1 MNRVLMGFGT
11 VLGIAA
17 LFALG
22 VYFHTRAVSKYGDER
37 FEAGKAEAYA
47 AVASHAQKVGEQ
59 AAALAA
65 KIREHTDADIR
76 NITADA
82 NALRLHGPGKAVCT
96 GSGTPAPATSGHI
109 APGGTADTPVA
120 DMYSEQRPA
129 LVGLPFADALSFAE
143 QCDANRAEVI
153 AWRTQRTGVK

>member
-47 AVASHAQKVGEQ
+47 AVASHARKVGEE
-59 AAALAA
+59 AAALAV

-82 NALRLHGPGKAVCT
+82 NALRLRGPGKAVCT
-96 GSGTPAPATSGHI
+96 GSGTPAPAASGPVT
-109 APGGTADTPVA
+109 PGGTADTPMA
-120 DMYSEQRPA
+120 DVRGEQWPA
-129 LVGLPFADALSFAE
+129 LVGLPFNDALSFAE

-153 AWRTQRTGVK
+153 AWRTQRAGTK